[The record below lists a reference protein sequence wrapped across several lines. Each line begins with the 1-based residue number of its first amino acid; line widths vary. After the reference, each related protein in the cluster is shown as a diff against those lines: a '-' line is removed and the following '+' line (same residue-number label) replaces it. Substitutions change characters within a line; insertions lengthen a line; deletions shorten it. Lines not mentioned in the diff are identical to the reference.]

1 MKANATSSE
10 DVRLNL
16 AYLAKRDDSGTHE
29 HSRWVAETAVLLGRE
44 LGLNDEALQNLYW
57 AGILHD
63 LGKLAVPK
71 AILGKTGRLTEEELK
86 EIRRHP
92 IVGADIVAAVLPND
106 QDLVSA
112 IRHHHER
119 WDGHGYPAGLRGEE
133 IPLQARIISIV
144 DVFEALTSDRAY
156 RAALSPEQAAVY
168 IRGVSGLHF
177 DSSLVQAF
185 EALYASGHIF
195 RSQLDAASVTGS
207 RLGRGAQEQHPGLVG
222 RE

>member
-1 MKANATSSE
+1 
-10 DVRLNL
+10 LNL
-16 AYLAKRDDSGTHE
+16 AYLAKRDDTGTHA

-44 LGLNDEALQNLYW
+44 LGFDAEALENLYW
-57 AGILHD
+57 AGVLHD

-92 IVGADIVAAVLPND
+92 IVGADIVAAVLPNN

-119 WDGHGYPAGLRGEE
+119 WDGHGYPAGLRGTE
-133 IPLQARIISIV
+133 IPVHARVIAIV

-156 RAALSPEQAAVY
+156 RAALSPEQAVVY
-168 IRGVSGLHF
+168 IRGASGLHF
-177 DSSLVQAF
+177 DSDIVHAF
-185 EALYASGHIF
+185 EALYASGRIH
-195 RSQLDAASVTGS
+195 RSKSRAEVVTVIGS
-207 RLGRGAQEQHPGLVG
+207 RERASGTTSGLAVS
-222 RE
+222 E